1 MSTAFVVSRPSNR
14 LNVALWTSQAVLA
27 AFYAAVGI
35 AKLTQPIPDLAAMM
49 VWPGA
54 APEWF
59 VRFIGSAELAGAL
72 GLLVPSL
79 SRILPVLTMVAAA
92 ALVLLQVCAIAFHL
106 SRGEF
111 PMLPFNIVLL
121 AAAAFIAWGRS
132 GPAPISA
139 R

>member
-1 MSTAFVVSRPSNR
+1 MSTAFAVSRPSNR

-59 VRFIGSAELAGAL
+59 VRVIGAAELAGAL